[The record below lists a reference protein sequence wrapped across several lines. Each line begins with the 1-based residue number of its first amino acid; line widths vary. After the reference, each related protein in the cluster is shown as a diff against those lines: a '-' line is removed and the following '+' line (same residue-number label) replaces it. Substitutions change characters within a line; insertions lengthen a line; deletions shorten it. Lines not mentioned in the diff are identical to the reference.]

1 MFLLRSLST
10 AGCVAA
16 IGVTNKKKQLTAEK
30 ICSWWCQHIGSLA
43 AEQQVVAKAPRTCS
57 SDWSRCSSELTHLPF
72 ANWTGHLRLFTI
84 FLKRG
89 AWSCTCDGVSS
100 AWPEPAIV
108 CQRVLLPPVAVG
120 HSSQLQLVSVARQE
134 IQSLISRT
142 HLQPSVFGNSRRKPQ
157 NKMTEERLLHQ
168 ASLFVIWCQSH
179 HLCCHNQSSSLS
191 TSSPL
196 VTPSV

>member
-1 MFLLRSLST
+1 MSQLRSLST

-16 IGVTNKKKQLTAEK
+16 IGVTNKKN
-30 ICSWWCQHIGSLA
+30 SWPLKKFAADGVNIGSLA

-120 HSSQLQLVSVARQE
+120 HSSQSPELVSVARQE
-134 IQSLISRT
+134 IQSDPVSHQQNTPATFSVWQFWKKTSKQNDRGAPSSSGIPLCHLMSIS
-142 HLQPSVFGNSRRKPQ
+142 PSV
-157 NKMTEERLLHQ
+157 
-168 ASLFVIWCQSH
+168 
-179 HLCCHNQSSSLS
+179 LS
-191 TSSPL
+191 
-196 VTPSV
+196 